1 MKSIDEIGSLSNNL
15 PILDI
20 CQMRK
25 EVIDRIDVR
34 IVRRP
39 RTRLARPLLNH
50 VILRI
55 IRLLDADSISKLRL
69 NDQRDTVQSISTLGS
84 VESRYLANDSLNSI
98 VLRECGRR
106 DRTIVFY
113 IISARIIKRA
123 LINRSR

>member
-98 VLRECGRR
+98 VLCECGRR

>member
-20 CQMRK
+20 YQMRK
-25 EVIDRIDVR
+25 EVIDRID
-34 IVRRP
+34 VRRP

>member
-25 EVIDRIDVR
+25 EVIDRID
-34 IVRRP
+34 VRRP

>member
-55 IRLLDADSISKLRL
+55 IRYSSMRTA
-69 NDQRDTVQSISTLGS
+69 
-84 VESRYLANDSLNSI
+84 SRNY
-98 VLRECGRR
+98 V
-106 DRTIVFY
+106 
-113 IISARIIKRA
+113 
-123 LINRSR
+123 

>member
-1 MKSIDEIGSLSNNL
+1 
-15 PILDI
+15 
-20 CQMRK
+20 MRK

-50 VILRI
+50 VIRI

>member
-84 VESRYLANDSLNSI
+84 VESRYLVNDSLNSI

>member
-34 IVRRP
+34 RS